1 VSAVVTTTRNTRS
14 IRVVI
19 ATGEPLFGDALERVV
34 RQHRRFELVG
44 QACDGVA
51 ALELLRAVKADVAVL
66 GPSLEGLEPKHL
78 LEVVGRDRPETRLL
92 FVGDEFGEVAA
103 YELLGGGAAGVLT
116 KMTSPEQLREAILAA
131 AAGREFLTCDML
143 AAVAREIRLRTNDD
157 RPILT
162 DREREILERI
172 AEGENVPVIAR
183 AMHLGIS
190 TVKTHRSHL
199 YEKLGVSDRA
209 AAVAVAMRRR
219 LIA

>member
-1 VSAVVTTTRNTRS
+1 
-14 IRVVI
+14 VI
-19 ATGEPLFGDALERVV
+19 ATGEPLLGDALERVV
-34 RQHRRFELVG
+34 RQHRRFDLVG
-44 QACDGVA
+44 QASDGEA
-51 ALELLRAVKADVAVL
+51 AVELLRAVEADVAVL
-66 GPSLEGLEPKHL
+66 GPSLAGLDSKRL
-78 LEVVGRDRPETRLL
+78 LAVVGRDRPETRLL
-92 FVGDEFGEVAA
+92 FVGDEFGGATA

-116 KMTSPEQLREAILAA
+116 KMTSHEQLREAILAA

-143 AAVAREIRLRTNDD
+143 AAVAREIRLRTHDD
-157 RPILT
+157 RPVLT

>member
-1 VSAVVTTTRNTRS
+1 MVSRS
-14 IRVVI
+14 IRVAI

-34 RQHRRFELVG
+34 HQTGRFELLG
-44 QACDGVA
+44 KACDGVG
-51 ALELLRAVKADVAVL
+51 ALELLRAVHADVAVL
-66 GPSLEGLEPKHL
+66 GPSLEGLEAKHL
-78 LEVVGRDRPETRLL
+78 LAVVGRDRPETRVV
-92 FVGDEFGEVAA
+92 FVGDEFGEAAA

-116 KMTSPEQLREAILAA
+116 KSTSPEQLREAIVAA
-131 AAGREFLTCDML
+131 ASGREFLTCDML
-143 AAVAREIRLRTNDD
+143 SAVAREIRLRTNDD

-172 AEGENVPVIAR
+172 ADGENVPVIAR

>member
-1 VSAVVTTTRNTRS
+1 MVSAMGTTAGKTRS

-19 ATGEPLFGDALERVV
+19 ATGEPLLGDALERVV
-34 RQHRRFELVG
+34 RQDRRFELVG

-51 ALELLRAVKADVAVL
+51 ALELLRAVTAHVAVL

-78 LEVVGRDRPETRLL
+78 LEVVGRDRPGTRLV
-92 FVGDEFGEVAA
+92 FVGDEFGQAAA
-103 YELLGGGAAGVLT
+103 YELLGGLT

-162 DREREILERI
+162 EREREILERI